1 MNAKE
6 LNLGKGILK
15 FYFSLRQKDFWES
28 AKPLKLYSTIQNVL
42 CYLVGRKA
50 WVFKKHRK
58 EKKMLYI
65 FKKLKVYQ
73 Y

>member
-15 FYFSLRQKDFWES
+15 FYFSLRQKDLWES

-50 WVFKKHRK
+50 
-58 EKKMLYI
+58 
-65 FKKLKVYQ
+65 
-73 Y
+73 

>member
-28 AKPLKLYSTIQNVL
+28 AEPLKLYSTIQNVL

-50 WVFKKHRK
+50 
-58 EKKMLYI
+58 
-65 FKKLKVYQ
+65 
-73 Y
+73 